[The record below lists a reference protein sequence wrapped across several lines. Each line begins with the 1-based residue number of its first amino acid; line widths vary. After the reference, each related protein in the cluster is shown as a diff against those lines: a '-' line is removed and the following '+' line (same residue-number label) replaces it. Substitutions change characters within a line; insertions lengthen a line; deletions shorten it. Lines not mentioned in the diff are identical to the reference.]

1 VAIYVRGIAALEF
14 NMRILPSAL
23 VVTLLLAA
31 PALQASTKHSG
42 HVRATAAP
50 LLPPACQFDTDRS
63 ALEIEGLKSQL
74 MVTALACKEQDK
86 YNAFM
91 SRYQPEVAR
100 AEQNLS
106 AYFKRS
112 YGRQA
117 TTQYDAYITNL
128 ADVQE
133 QDGLKAGTSFCSNL
147 PAMFDEVMSLHDS
160 SELPAYTNAK
170 VIAQPITFNS
180 CAGPQPAAAPAT
192 RKVRHASKARQHA

>member
-1 VAIYVRGIAALEF
+1 
-14 NMRILPSAL
+14 MRILPSAL
-23 VVTLLLAA
+23 VATLLLAA
-31 PALQASTKHSG
+31 PALQASTKRS
-42 HVRATAAP
+42 HVRSTATP

-170 VIAQPITFNS
+170 VIAQPITFDS
-180 CAGPQPAAAPAT
+180 CPGAQPVAPST
-192 RKVRHASKARQHA
+192 KKVRHSSKSKHA